1 MIKFIGYTIGDSHA
15 LKESQL
21 TDRDLTQVKKGKSHL
36 RSNWV
41 LDHFHEVL
49 KKHDAGYFVLI
60 DPEQCEVEKCAK
72 LAREVERAG
81 ADAILLGGS
90 FLTNDLDP
98 IAKTLKQETGLP
110 VVLFPGDSMHLT
122 PYADAILYIS
132 LISGRNPNYLIGEQV
147 KAAPWIQRYAL
158 KPIPTGYM
166 LIEGGNGRTTV
177 EFMSG
182 TIPIPRDKS
191 DIAGPH
197 ALAAEYLG
205 MQMVYLEAGSGAAQP
220 VPNEMIST
228 VKAQIN
234 IPLIIGGGIR
244 TPKIAAE
251 KVAAGADFIVTGNVL
266 EENGSFELMK
276 AFADAI
282 HG

>member
-1 MIKFIGYTIGDSHA
+1 M
-15 LKESQL
+15 
-21 TDRDLTQVKKGKSHL
+21 
-36 RSNWV
+36 RSNSV
-41 LDHFHEVL
+41 LDYFNEVL
-49 KKHDAGYFVLI
+49 RKHNAGYFVLI
-60 DPEQCEVEKCAK
+60 DPEQCEVDKCTK
-72 LAREVERAG
+72 LAVEIEQAG

-90 FLTNDLDP
+90 FLTNDLHP
-98 IAKTLKQETGLP
+98 IAKALKHETELP
-110 VVLFPGDSMHLT
+110 IVLFPGDSMHLT

-166 LIEGGNGRTTV
+166 LIEGGNTTAV

-182 TIPIPRDKS
+182 TVPIPRDKP

-205 MQMVYLEAGSGAAQP
+205 MQMVYLEAGSGAAHP
-220 VPNEMIST
+220 VPDEMISA
-228 VKAQIN
+228 VKNQIS
-234 IPLIIGGGIR
+234 IPLIVGGGIR

-251 KVAAGADFIVTGNVL
+251 KVKAGADFIVTGNVL
-266 EENGSFELMK
+266 EKNGSFELMK
-276 AFADAI
+276 AFANAV
-282 HG
+282 HA

>member
-1 MIKFIGYTIGDSHA
+1 M
-15 LKESQL
+15 
-21 TDRDLTQVKKGKSHL
+21 

-49 KKHDAGYFVLI
+49 KKYDAGYFVLI
-60 DPEQCEVEKCAK
+60 DPEQCAVEKCAK
-72 LAREVERAG
+72 LAREVEHAG

-98 IAKTLKQETGLP
+98 IAKTLKQETDLP

-122 PYADAILYIS
+122 PHADAILYTT

-166 LIEGGNGRTTV
+166 LIDGGNGRTSV

-205 MQMVYLEAGSGAAQP
+205 MQMVYLEAGSGASHP
-220 VPNEMIST
+220 VPDEMISI

-244 TPKIAAE
+244 TPKIAGE

-266 EENGSFELMK
+266 EENDSFELMK
-276 AFADAI
+276 AFADAV

>member
-1 MIKFIGYTIGDSHA
+1 M
-15 LKESQL
+15 
-21 TDRDLTQVKKGKSHL
+21 
-36 RSNWV
+36 RSNSV
-41 LDHFHEVL
+41 LDYFNEVL
-49 KKHDAGYFVLI
+49 KKHNAGYLVLI
-60 DPEQCEVEKCAK
+60 DPEQCEVDKCTK
-72 LAREVERAG
+72 LAVEIEQAG

-90 FLTNDLDP
+90 FLTNDLHP
-98 IAKTLKQETGLP
+98 IAKAFKQETELP
-110 VVLFPGDSMHLT
+110 IVLFPGDSMHLT

-166 LIEGGNGRTTV
+166 LIDGGNRTAV

-182 TIPIPRDKS
+182 TAPIPRDKP
-191 DIAGPH
+191 DIASPH

-205 MQMVYLEAGSGAAQP
+205 MQMIYLEAGSGAAHP
-220 VPNEMIST
+220 VPDEMISA
-228 VKAQIN
+228 VKNQIS
-234 IPLIIGGGIR
+234 IPLIVGGGIR

-251 KVAAGADFIVTGNVL
+251 KVKAGADFIVTGNVL
-266 EENGSFELMK
+266 EKNGAFELMK
-276 AFADAI
+276 NFANAV

>member
-1 MIKFIGYTIGDSHA
+1 M
-15 LKESQL
+15 
-21 TDRDLTQVKKGKSHL
+21 

-49 KKHDAGYFVLI
+49 KKRDAGYFVLI
-60 DPEQCEVEKCAK
+60 DPEQCAVEKCAK
-72 LAREVERAG
+72 LAREVEQAG

-98 IAKTLKQETGLP
+98 IAKTLKQETDLP

-122 PYADAILYIS
+122 PHADAILYTS

-166 LIEGGNGRTTV
+166 LIEGGNGRTSV

-182 TIPIPRDKS
+182 TTPIPRDKS

-205 MQMVYLEAGSGAAQP
+205 MQMVYLEAGSGASHP

-228 VKAQIN
+228 VKSHIN
-234 IPLIIGGGIR
+234 IPLIVGGGIR

-251 KVAAGADFIVTGNVL
+251 KVEAGADFIVTGNVL
-266 EENGSFELMK
+266 EESGSFELMK
-276 AFADAI
+276 AFADAV